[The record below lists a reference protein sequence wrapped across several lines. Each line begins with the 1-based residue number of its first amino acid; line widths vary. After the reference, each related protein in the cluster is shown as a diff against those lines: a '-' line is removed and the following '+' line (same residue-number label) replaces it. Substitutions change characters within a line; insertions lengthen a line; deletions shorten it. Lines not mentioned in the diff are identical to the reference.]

1 MNKDRARKG
10 KIDKLCWA
18 LGKAKD
24 LTMRKMSQQP
34 EYQNAWKKY
43 ERVLM
48 YRSNFYMI
56 STLMM
61 QASYHL
67 TDQLSP

>member
-24 LTMRKMSQQP
+24 LTMRKISNQP
-34 EYQNAWKKY
+34 EYQ
-43 ERVLM
+43 
-48 YRSNFYMI
+48 
-56 STLMM
+56 
-61 QASYHL
+61 
-67 TDQLSP
+67 